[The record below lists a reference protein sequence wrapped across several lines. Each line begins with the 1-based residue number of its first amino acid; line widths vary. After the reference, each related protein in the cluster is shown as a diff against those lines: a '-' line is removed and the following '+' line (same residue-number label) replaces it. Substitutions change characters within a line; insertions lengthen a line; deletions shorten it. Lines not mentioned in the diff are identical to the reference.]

1 MKFRFI
7 RDHREDFPVRLMCRV
22 LDVSSSGFY
31 DWLGRPG
38 SPRAVEN
45 RALVPKIQAIHGDSR
60 RTYGSPRVHASL
72 QDAGYRIGRHRVARR
87 MRDNDSRAKTNRKF
101 RVTTDSRHDHPVA
114 PNRLDRQFT
123 VAAPNTVWVA
133 DISYIPT
140 REGWLYLAVVLDLF
154 SRQVVGWAM
163 DQQMPQELTLAAL
176 DMALQ
181 RRRPLPG
188 CMHHSDRGSQY
199 AAGDYQKKLAE
210 HGIVCSMS
218 RKGNCWDNA
227 PMESFFHTLKTELVH
242 HRDYL
247 TRDEARRDIFE
258 YIEVFYNR
266 SSERTSRYVVGGNK
280 VCWFGSDTVG
290 CFGLLRTRRARAC
303 AAGPWRVTRLKI
315 QGPFGRGCS
324 AS

>member
-1 MKFRFI
+1 MKFQFI
-7 RDHREDFPVRLMCRV
+7 RDHREHFPVRLMCRV
-22 LDVSSSGFY
+22 LGASPSGFY
-31 DWLGRPG
+31 DWLRRPE
-38 SPRAVEN
+38 SPRAGED
-45 RALVPKIQAIHGDSR
+45 RALVEKIQAVHGDSR

-72 QDAGYRIGRHRVARR
+72 KAAGYRIGRNRVARL
-87 MRDNDSRAKTNRKF
+87 MRENGIRAKTKRKF

-114 PNRLDRQFT
+114 PNLLDRQFT
-123 VAAPNTVWVA
+123 VEAPNMAWLA
-133 DISYIPT
+133 DISYVWT

-163 DQQMPQELTLAAL
+163 DERMPQELTLAAL
-176 DMALQ
+176 DMALK

-188 CMHHSDRGSQY
+188 LMHHSDRGSQY
-199 AAGDYQKKLAE
+199 AAGAYQKRLVE

-266 SSERTSRYVVGGNK
+266 Q
-280 VCWFGSDTVG
+280 
-290 CFGLLRTRRARAC
+290 RRHSTLGYLSPAQFEVTAL
-303 AAGPWRVTRLKI
+303 AA
-315 QGPFGRGCS
+315 
-324 AS
+324 